1 MGEYVLTYMPYF
13 LSQTNQE
20 ISKPKLAPLNEGGVS
35 ELLNKVRYS
44 NLIW

>member
-13 LSQTNQE
+13 LTQTNQE

-35 ELLNKVRYS
+35 ELLNKVKNS
-44 NLIW
+44 TLLW